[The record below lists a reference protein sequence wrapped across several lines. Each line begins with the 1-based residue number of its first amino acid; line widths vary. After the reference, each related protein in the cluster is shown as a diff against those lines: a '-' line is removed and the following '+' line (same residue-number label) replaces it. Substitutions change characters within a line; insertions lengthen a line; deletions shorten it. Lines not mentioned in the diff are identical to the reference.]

1 MRTLSLGRLVL
12 ATFLITIGIG
22 TLLLWFLERGI
33 SNISLIN
40 AAFMATSATTVTGLT
55 PIPFESLSTHS
66 AGLIAFL
73 IQLGGLGV
81 VTLSL
86 FVMSLFFPLG
96 LGTQRVAG
104 EIFELSDWRFGR
116 NLIIF
121 SGITTLI
128 IELIATA
135 LFWTALGD
143 THTGIGRLGYAAFHA
158 ISTFCCAGIS
168 IFPEGLAPYAGNILF
183 MATTILVMLLSTV
196 GFIVLFELYRAL
208 RNPWHGK
215 HAHLSLHTRLVCT
228 ITAVS
233 IIGANLL
240 FFALDSEV
248 LFAGSTSAR
257 GVLDLFFSAC
267 SYRGVGFSLVA
278 LSSLTNASL
287 ILIMALS
294 FIGGS
299 PTSTGS
305 GIKTTVFT
313 IVLGAIRAVVSGQYT
328 IQIRGREIPN
338 DQVFKAMAIFALNLL
353 SIVITA
359 FALAITEPGSPLGAL
374 FFESLSA
381 CCNLGLTLDLTEH
394 LTTSSKIILIISM
407 IIGRIGSLGIILA
420 LRKQSERPVAYHY
433 PQERILIG

>member
-1 MRTLSLGRLVL
+1 MHTLSLGRLVL
-12 ATFLITIGIG
+12 TTFLITIGIG
-22 TLLLWFLERGI
+22 TLLLWLLEQGI

-55 PIPFESLSTHS
+55 PIPFESLSPQS
-66 AGLIAFL
+66 AGLIALL
-73 IQLGGLGV
+73 IQIGGLGV

-121 SGITTLI
+121 SGITTLV
-128 IELIATA
+128 IELVSTA

-143 THTGIGRLGYAAFHA
+143 THNGIARLGYAGFHA

-168 IFPEGLAPYAGNILF
+168 IFPEGLSHYRGNILF
-183 MATTILVMLLSTV
+183 IATTILVMLLSTV
-196 GFIVLFELYRAL
+196 GFIVLFELHRAL
-208 RNPWHGK
+208 KNPWHGR

-228 ITAVS
+228 ITAIS
-233 IIGANLL
+233 IIGASLL
-240 FFALDSEV
+240 FVVLDSDL
-248 LFAGSTSAR
+248 LFADNTSSGSI
-257 GVLDLFFSAC
+257 LDIVFSAC
-267 SYRGVGFSLVA
+267 SYRGVGFSLVS

-313 IVLGAIRAVVSGQYT
+313 IVLGAIRAVVIGQYT

-353 SIVITA
+353 SIGITA

-381 CCNLGLTLDLTEH
+381 CCNLGLTLDLTEN
-394 LTTSSKIILIISM
+394 LATSSKIILIISM

-420 LRKQSERPVAYHY
+420 LRKQSERPITYHY